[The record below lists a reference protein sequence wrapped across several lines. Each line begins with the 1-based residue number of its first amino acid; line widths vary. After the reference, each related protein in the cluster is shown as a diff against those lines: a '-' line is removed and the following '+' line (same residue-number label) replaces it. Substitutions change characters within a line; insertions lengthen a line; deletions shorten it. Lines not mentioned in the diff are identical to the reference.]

1 MKVAISL
8 PDPVFDAAEK
18 LASRMQVSRSQLYA
32 QAIAEFVKTHRL
44 DASCVNLCD
53 APFWNESQAHF
64 LKEELARDANWAVVV
79 DDLAARLQGDPPDA
93 CPVP

>member
-1 MKVAISL
+1 MYPTSGYTMEEL
-8 PDPVFDAAEK
+8 F
-18 LASRMQVSRSQLYA
+18 SQLGLPNDE

-44 DASCVNLCD
+44 EASCVNLCD